1 MAVPYTFA
9 GATSSIPLSQLDT
22 NFASTITLGNT
33 AIQLGNT
40 VTTLNNMTLAN
51 VTISSGNV
59 TITNVSVTTAN
70 VTTGNITTLT
80 STNATLTNMS
90 SGNVTITGGTINGTT
105 LGATTASSANVT
117 TLTTSSTVTLN
128 GGTANG
134 VAYLNGSK
142 VLTTGSA
149 LTFDGTTLGV
159 ATGVANSTSLQ
170 ITGAYTTNNNATFIS
185 FLRAG
190 GAVAGAL
197 RYNDT
202 QGDIEFGT
210 TTSHPIAFIYGGT
223 EAMRLTSTGL
233 GIGTSLPTS
242 RLTIGSG
249 SFASAAAQ
257 TTGMYTNGSNGL
269 VILTDALNV
278 GGRGGGDRL
287 VLDSSGNLGLGVTPS
302 AWASGYTALQIE
314 NSALMANGNDVW
326 FYANGYFDGGA
337 NRYIGT
343 GYASRYVQT
352 SGQHQ
357 WMTAPSWDGTG
368 SNAISFS
375 QVMTLDAS
383 GQLMVGKNSNS
394 YGDASTK
401 TFEISGSSSSIVA
414 LQYGGANG
422 YYLQVNSTAGYLW
435 NSANTPIVFGTN
447 NTERARITS
456 GGSVVVGTAAIATN
470 ATDGFLYVPTC
481 AGTPTGTPTTQTGTA
496 PIVIDTTNN
505 KLYFYSGGQWRDAGP

>member
-149 LTFDGTTLGV
+149 LTFDGSSLRFSGNLGFGGSGFGSNGSGLFLNGYGNYGSGIYSD
-159 ATGVANSTSLQ
+159 ATGLQLIFQGNSSEQ
-170 ITGAYTTNNNATFIS
+170 
-185 FLRAG
+185 
-190 GAVAGAL
+190 
-197 RYNDT
+197 
-202 QGDIEFGT
+202 
-210 TTSHPIAFIYGGT
+210 
-223 EAMRLTSTGL
+223 MRLTSTGL
-233 GIGTSLPTS
+233 GIGTSSP
-242 RLTIGSG
+242 
-249 SFASAAAQ
+249 
-257 TTGMYTNGSNGL
+257 
-269 VILTDALNV
+269 
-278 GGRGGGDRL
+278 
-287 VLDSSGNLGLGVTPS
+287 
-302 AWASGYTALQIE
+302 
-314 NSALMANGNDVW
+314 
-326 FYANGYFDGGA
+326 GA
-337 NRYIGT
+337 KLE
-343 GYASRYVQT
+343 V
-352 SGQHQ
+352 
-357 WMTAPSWDGTG
+357 
-368 SNAISFS
+368 
-375 QVMTLDAS
+375 
-383 GQLMVGKNSNS
+383 
-394 YGDASTK
+394 
-401 TFEISGSSSSIVA
+401 
-414 LQYGGANG
+414 YGGASGTVTNAQIG
-422 YYLQVNSTAGYLW
+422 NASTAFLVGVDSS
-435 NSANTPIVFGTN
+435 NNAQIRTAQSVPILFYTAA
-447 NTERARITS
+447 TERARITS
-456 GGSVVVGTAAIATN
+456 AGSFVVGTAAIATN